1 MKIKLISL
9 HRDKLKGAEFYKL
22 FPFLAKHSTYKV
34 RFACKILVKGYVIS
48 KSIKKTLRLSD
59 ENWEIIQNKMKESEL
74 NFSSFALASMLN
86 AKVKVKQTK
95 LEREFILELAKWGN
109 NLNQVAKH
117 LNSKKGGVDRV
128 ALEMLSKI
136 EEHLKKLKET
146 IE

>member
-1 MKIKLISL
+1 
-9 HRDKLKGAEFYKL
+9 
-22 FPFLAKHSTYKV
+22 
-34 RFACKILVKGYVIS
+34 
-48 KSIKKTLRLSD
+48 
-59 ENWEIIQNKMKESEL
+59 MKESEL
-74 NFSSFALASMLN
+74 NFSSFALVSMLN

-136 EEHLKKLKET
+136 EEHLKKIKET

>member
-1 MKIKLISL
+1 M
-9 HRDKLKGAEFYKL
+9 
-22 FPFLAKHSTYKV
+22 
-34 RFACKILVKGYVIS
+34 IS

-74 NFSSFALASMLN
+74 NFSSFALVSMLN

-128 ALEMLSKI
+128 ALEMLSEI

>member
-1 MKIKLISL
+1 
-9 HRDKLKGAEFYKL
+9 
-22 FPFLAKHSTYKV
+22 
-34 RFACKILVKGYVIS
+34 
-48 KSIKKTLRLSD
+48 
-59 ENWEIIQNKMKESEL
+59 MKESEL
-74 NFSSFALASMLN
+74 NFSSFALVSMLN